1 MKVGLMNDMEES
13 IRRFNI
19 VLGVEFK
26 DECRKQYFVS
36 RARHLAVNDSGQTQG
51 AIDNMNS
58 NPHPKVIK
66 QDFFADS
73 MSKFSLLTNFL
84 PNNLHCLDQVVEG
97 SLEYRILAERNSFD
111 MVLYDYITLLYEE
124 QKSLIYSYA
133 TA

>member
-1 MKVGLMNDMEES
+1 MNDMEES

-58 NPHPKVIK
+58 NPHPKV
-66 QDFFADS
+66 
-73 MSKFSLLTNFL
+73 
-84 PNNLHCLDQVVEG
+84 VEG